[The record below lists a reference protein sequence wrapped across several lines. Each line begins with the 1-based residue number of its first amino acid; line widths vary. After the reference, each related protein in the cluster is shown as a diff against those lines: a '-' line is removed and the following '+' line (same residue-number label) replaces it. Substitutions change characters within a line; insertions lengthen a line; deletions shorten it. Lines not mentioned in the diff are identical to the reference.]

1 VLIRIA
7 VIHGP
12 NLNLLGLRET
22 EIYGGD
28 NLDSINLKLTEL
40 AKREGLELRIV
51 QSNSEGGIV
60 DAIHEAL
67 SWAQAILINPAAYT
81 HTSVAIR
88 DALAAVRLPTVE
100 VHMSNIY
107 SREPFRHQS
116 LVSPVVVGQIA
127 GFGTGSYL
135 LGLLAAKWAVEGMRR

>member
-1 VLIRIA
+1 LIRIA

-28 NLDSINLKLTEL
+28 NLDSINQKMNEL
-40 AKREGLELRIV
+40 ARREGLELRIV
-51 QSNSEGGIV
+51 QSNSEGAIV

-100 VHMSNIY
+100 VHLSNIY

-116 LVSPVVVGQIA
+116 VVSPVVVGQIA
-127 GFGTGSYL
+127 GFGSGSYL
-135 LGLLAAKWAVEGMRR
+135 LGLLAVKWAVEGMRR

>member
-1 VLIRIA
+1 MIRIA

-28 NLDSINLKLTEL
+28 SLDSINQKMTEL
-40 AKREGLELRIV
+40 ARREGLELRIV

-88 DALAAVRLPTVE
+88 DALAAVRLPAVE

-116 LVSPVVVGQIA
+116 FVSPVVVGQIS
-127 GFGTGSYL
+127 GFGGGSYL
-135 LGLLAAKWAVEGMRR
+135 LGLLAAKWAVEGTPR